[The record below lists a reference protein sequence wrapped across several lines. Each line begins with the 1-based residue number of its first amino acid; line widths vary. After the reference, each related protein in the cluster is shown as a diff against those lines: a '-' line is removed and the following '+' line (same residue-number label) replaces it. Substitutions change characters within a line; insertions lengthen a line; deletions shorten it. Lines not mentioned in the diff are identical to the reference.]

1 MRIFPFLF
9 FLSSLFFANAGHKFY
24 VSVSDAVYNEE
35 SESIQII
42 TRVFIDDFEDVI
54 NLRYGTSI
62 TLEEGTENS
71 DEVEAFID
79 KYLRQKLKFE
89 ANGKEYPITYL
100 GKQYDVDQLKL
111 FIEVE
116 NIQPFTEIEVT
127 NNVLTDLYDTQKN
140 LFHLKLGK
148 KTKSSVMM
156 KDKSKALL
164 KF

>member
-1 MRIFPFLF
+1 MRLLF
-9 FLSSLFFANAGHKFY
+9 FIFFLPSLCYTSLEHKFY

-35 SESIQII
+35 AEAIQMI
-42 TRVFIDDFEDVI
+42 TRVFIDDFEEVL

-62 TLEEGTENS
+62 SLEEGESSKETENLI
-71 DEVEAFID
+71 EE
-79 KYLRQKLKFE
+79 YLKQKVKFL
-89 ANGKEYPITYL
+89 ANGNEFTITYV

-116 NIQPFTEIEVT
+116 QMKPFSEIEVT
-127 NNVLTDLYDTQKN
+127 ILLLTDLYDEQKN
-140 LFHLKLGK
+140 LFHLKKGE
-148 KTKSSVMM
+148 KTKSSVLV